1 MQDSKWIPGLQPTT
15 AVADAARR
23 ALDLRL
29 GVLHHY
35 LPLAVKHADEDL
47 EHVHQLR
54 VGTRRARAAL
64 DIFAACL
71 PAKALKK
78 VRKQLKRLRRAAG
91 EARDWDVFLITLRD
105 RARRHSA
112 TH

>member
-1 MQDSKWIPGLQPTT
+1 MQDSKWIPGLEPTT
-15 AVADAARR
+15 PVADAARR

-29 GVLHHY
+29 RVVHHY

-64 DIFAACL
+64 DIFGSCL
-71 PAKALKK
+71 PDKALKK
-78 VRKQLKRLRRAAG
+78 ARKQLKRLRRAAG
-91 EARDWDVFLITLRD
+91 EARDWDGFLIALLA
-105 RARRHSA
+105 RA
-112 TH
+112 